1 MNMEYYQKLM
11 LIILAGVI
19 LLGAGALVI
28 SSKPQEVKNN
38 TTIQKN
44 QDFELLIKALEYG
57 KNAGAYSIEF
67 KENTDG
73 YTTQY
78 KAQRSQNS
86 AVDQVIITN
95 ILSEKRA
102 YFFNNTTIICVDYKE
117 EKACDNV
124 TGNPELRQ
132 YENFIRSKLPSKE
145 QIGRNVVDAQ
155 FLFEAGYMK
164 IIKAQN
170 KEGCREIEYALDF
183 SNATINDGA
192 RFGIGASSPKKFE
205 YKICIDENT
214 NQTKTREFNYTLPQ
228 DQSFHYFKYTLQNS
242 TLTEPQI
249 QIPQEVGN
257 GGETLRLLYEE
268 KTVQGEITK
277 CLIKKTTQEKE
288 SCLNKKAIEM
298 RMPLLCEI
306 AIEKRDQCLLSTIPV
321 LALESSCQAIAN
333 TSTKEDCYIEMS
345 GATKNIEYCQKIN
358 STQKKTQCVKTYEMA
373 TNTTQN
379 QTANRSS
386 TNQSAQN
393 TTVDPIAQRIF
404 EQIG

>member
-19 LLGAGALVI
+19 LLGAGALFI
-28 SSKPQEVKNN
+28 NSKPQEGQNT

-44 QDFELLIKALEYG
+44 QDFELLIKALQYG
-57 KNAGAYSIEF
+57 KNASAYSIEF

-73 YTTQY
+73 YTTDYQV
-78 KAQRSQNS
+78 QRSQNS
-86 AVDQVIITN
+86 SLDQVTIRN

-102 YFFNNTTIICVDYKE
+102 YFFNSTTVICVNYKE
-117 EKACDNV
+117 QKACDNV
-124 TGNPELRQ
+124 TGNQELKQ
-132 YENFIRSKLPSKE
+132 YENFIRSKLPSRE
-145 QIGRNVVDAQ
+145 QIERNVADAQ
-155 FLFEAGYMK
+155 FLFDAGYMK
-164 IIKAQN
+164 ITKAQT
-170 KEGCREIEYALDF
+170 KENCREIEYVLDF
-183 SNATINDGA
+183 SNATIDEGA
-192 RFGIGASSPKKFE
+192 RFGIGSSSPKKFE

-214 NQTKTREFNYTLPQ
+214 NQTRSREFNYTLPQ
-228 DQSFHYFKYTLQNS
+228 DQSFHYFKYSLQNS
-242 TLTEPQI
+242 TMAEPQI
-249 QIPQEVGN
+249 QTPQEIGN

-288 SCLNKKAIEM
+288 SCLNKKAIDM
-298 RMPLLCEI
+298 RMPLLCEL

-333 TSTKEDCYIEMS
+333 VSIKEDCYIEMS
-345 GATKNIEYCQKIN
+345 GATRDQSYCQRIN
-358 STQKKTQCVKTYEMA
+358 SSEKKTQCMQIYQME
-373 TNTTQN
+373 TNATQN
-379 QTANRSS
+379 QTTNRS

-393 TTVDPIAQRIF
+393 TTDPIAQRIF